1 MYKKIINILYLL
13 SSIFFIIFIINFYF
27 SEKNIITTNKSRL
40 YYSDIDLSKKLDI
53 PLLKNDTQNIIE
65 YTNDVEIY
73 KKKKKKYKFFDLIK
87 NK

>member
-73 KKKKKKYKFFDLIK
+73 KEKKKKYKFFDLIK

>member
-27 SEKNIITTNKSRL
+27 SEKNIISTNKSRL